1 MQTKYYSEPGKPKL
15 NVERLNTELLDL
27 KFKIKKLNA
36 FMETDTFDSN
46 LETKEKDLL
55 YDQLNAMLKY
65 KQALEKRIKF
75 YTNKNKRKR
84 MGEINE

>member
-15 NVERLNTELLDL
+15 NVERLNTQLLDL
-27 KFKIKKLNA
+27 KFQTKKLTV
-36 FMETDTFDSN
+36 FMDTDTFDSS

-55 YDQLNAMLKY
+55 YDQLHAMLKY

>member
-1 MQTKYYSEPGKPKL
+1 MQTKYYGEPGKPKL

-36 FMETDTFDSN
+36 FMETDTFDSS

-65 KQALEKRIKF
+65 RQALEKRIKF